1 MNNEEECSICGDL
14 LSTKFPI
21 KLSCNHSYHYE
32 CIMKTFQTNQYTKTY
47 NRKCPLC
54 NGKADLL
61 PIVNGLKAPLKGI
74 HYIQE
79 YPHDF
84 QNQTCQHIMKSG
96 KRKGGTCNK
105 KCILGYQF
113 CGYHNKNTLKN

>member
-14 LSTKFPI
+14 LSTKFTI
-21 KLSCNHSYHYE
+21 KLSCNHTYHYE
-32 CIMKTFQTNQYTKTY
+32 CIMKTFQTNQYTKSY

-54 NGKADLL
+54 NGKTDLL
-61 PIVNGLKAPLKGI
+61 PMVNGLKAPLKGI
-74 HYIQE
+74 HYILE

-84 QNQTCQHIMKSG
+84 QNQTCQHIMQRG
-96 KRKGGTCNK
+96 KRKGETCNK
-105 KCILGYQF
+105 NCILGYHF